1 MSELGG
7 LRAVILSG
15 MGEPFTHPE
24 VYDMIAEV
32 KRRGLYLTIITNLVA
47 SDPDRI
53 IALDVDQLLIGLHA
67 ASQKAYQ
74 AFHPSFVSDEW
85 QRVLVM
91 LGKFRAAGKRYK
103 HIHVICRENAHELV
117 AMIRQA
123 SEYQASQVNFKLAS
137 LQSGTEAV
145 RISEDQRRQLQ
156 SEWLPAAMEEAARL
170 GVVANFDVFS
180 DQLRAGDAATA
191 PIEDIGCF
199 MGYSYARIL
208 VDGTILYC
216 CSPDVVTGHLAQ
228 SPFSEQWDG
237 PRWNEVRHVGSLEAS
252 VQRGPLHVSG
262 SAGISREPDYLSVSA
277 GASASLD
284 LLEKNLTPFV
294 GFRYGH
300 DDVGVKGRP
309 RADWELLQKG
319 GLQLGATFVINH
331 FMIASVQLDADFE
344 RGYLAKPYRYIPLF
358 APGTGADIPVGAAID
373 EVNAKRI
380 PERPIERLPSA
391 RNRYAVTGRIAARR
405 GPATLRIDE
414 RLYTDSWGV
423 SATTTD
429 ARVMIDL
436 GSRVMIW
443 PHLRFHAQSGASFWQ
458 RAYEL
463 LPTEEGA
470 WTVPRYRTGDRE
482 LSKLNTYTGGL
493 GGKFRLTDQADSIWH
508 ITCQLEAG
516 YTSFFDALYI
526 TSRWSVL
533 SVIGISAEWN

>member
-1 MSELGG
+1 MKRVDPRLLGMHLGRPVTGPDTLHIDITNGCNTNCVTCWDHSPHLTVPRSLKWKRQRIDAATVCDILMEVSELGG
-7 LRAVILSG
+7 LRSVILSG

-24 VYDMIAEV
+24 IYEMIAEV

-53 IALDVDQLLIGLHA
+53 IAHDVDQLLIGLHA
-67 ASQKAYQ
+67 ASQKAYT

-237 PRWNEVRHVGSLEAS
+237 PRWNEVRAALRKGQYFSACHQCGKFNMNHSLS
-252 VQRGPLHVSG
+252 QR
-262 SAGISREPDYLSVSA
+262 
-277 GASASLD
+277 
-284 LLEKNLTPFV
+284 
-294 GFRYGH
+294 
-300 DDVGVKGRP
+300 
-309 RADWELLQKG
+309 
-319 GLQLGATFVINH
+319 
-331 FMIASVQLDADFE
+331 
-344 RGYLAKPYRYIPLF
+344 F
-358 APGTGADIPVGAAID
+358 AQAFGQ
-373 EVNAKRI
+373 
-380 PERPIERLPSA
+380 ERL
-391 RNRYAVTGRIAARR
+391 YQVTGRK
-405 GPATLRIDE
+405 P
-414 RLYTDSWGV
+414 
-423 SATTTD
+423 
-429 ARVMIDL
+429 
-436 GSRVMIW
+436 
-443 PHLRFHAQSGASFWQ
+443 
-458 RAYEL
+458 
-463 LPTEEGA
+463 
-470 WTVPRYRTGDRE
+470 
-482 LSKLNTYTGGL
+482 
-493 GGKFRLTDQADSIWH
+493 
-508 ITCQLEAG
+508 
-516 YTSFFDALYI
+516 
-526 TSRWSVL
+526 
-533 SVIGISAEWN
+533 

>member
-1 MSELGG
+1 MRLQLIRAQAMRRHRARRRQAIWIAQRAWLLLILICG
-7 LRAVILSG
+7 LRAQVLSVHARKLTAQASTELAG
-15 MGEPFTHPE
+15 YTDSTH
-24 VYDMIAEV
+24 V
-32 KRRGLYLTIITNLVA
+32 NVA
-47 SDPDRI
+47 SPT
-53 IALDVDQLLIGLHA
+53 VA
-67 ASQKAYQ
+67 ASVTDAE
-74 AFHPSFVSDEW
+74 SGVSVSG
-85 QRVLVM
+85 RYLVDVVS
-91 LGKFRAAGKRYK
+91 AASVD
-103 HIHVICRENAHELV
+103 IV
-117 AMIRQA
+117 
-123 SEYQASQVNFKLAS
+123 
-137 LQSGTEAV
+137 
-145 RISEDQRRQLQ
+145 
-156 SEWLPAAMEEAARL
+156 
-170 GVVANFDVFS
+170 
-180 DQLRAGDAATA
+180 ATA
-191 PIEDIGCF
+191 
-199 MGYSYARIL
+199 S
-208 VDGTILYC
+208 
-216 CSPDVVTGHLAQ
+216 
-228 SPFSEQWDG
+228 

-414 RLYTDSWGV
+414 RIYTDSWGV